1 MARAGLYITFNLVI
15 IMSNELQTTNGRPL
29 PTIEE
34 LNFDPETAFKNDR
47 LNQLLNARPPDTWVK
62 DHPLIKMKNDTGNY
76 VPLKY
81 IPIEKIEFLLIKI
94 FQKYSVEIVST
105 GIMFQSVYV
114 HVRLKVENPIDGTF
128 MIQDGIGAANVQ
140 TDAGFSAADLSHIKS
155 GAVMMAL
162 PSAESYAIKDAAEK
176 FGRLFGKDLNRNS
189 VLGDNAYNNIAD
201 RWQQK

>member
-1 MARAGLYITFNLVI
+1 
-15 IMSNELQTTNGRPL
+15 MSTDLQAHEWKL

-34 LNFDPETAFKNDR
+34 LSCDPETAFKNDR
-47 LNQLLNARPPDTWVK
+47 FNQLLNARPPESWIK
-62 DHPLIKMKNDTGNY
+62 AHPLIKMKDDNGNY

-105 GIMFQSVYV
+105 GVMFQSVYV
-114 HVRLKVENPIDGTF
+114 QVRLKVENPIDGTF
-128 MIQDGIGAANVQ
+128 MIHDGIGAANVQ

-176 FGRLFGKDLNRNS
+176 FGRIFGKDLNRNG
-189 VLGDNAYNNIAD
+189 VLGDNSYNNISE
-201 RWQQK
+201 RWRKQ